1 MIELTIFDGESTQ
14 KVDRS
19 YVSTLKPDIL
29 VDRFECTAIYRDLL
43 NDMVNDPLSVARY
56 SVVKLNGN
64 PVTGQMLLE
73 AERGFIALY
82 GELEQ
87 RFGPD
92 GAAEI
97 WCRIS
102 HLIQLEKAEL

>member
-1 MIELTIFDGESTQ
+1 
-14 KVDRS
+14 
-19 YVSTLKPDIL
+19 
-29 VDRFECTAIYRDLL
+29 
-43 NDMVNDPLSVARY
+43 
-56 SVVKLNGN
+56 
-64 PVTGQMLLE
+64 MLLE